1 MAYSEIINEIQEQ
14 IDDLQAKHDMK
25 VLELEEIQAELPGLA
40 TQIQNLQQLKA
51 SAQDISQ
58 AVDINVNVNVNSS
71 GSTGSTVNH
80 AVTG

>member
-14 IDDLQAKHDMK
+14 IDELQAKHDLK
-25 VLELEEIQAELPGLA
+25 VLELEEIQAELPTLLQ
-40 TQIQNLQQLKA
+40 QISNLRQLKA

-58 AVDINVNVNVNSS
+58 AVDINLNVNVNS
-71 GSTGSTVNH
+71 TGSAVSSVNL